1 MPLCVAHASPVIPL
15 IGWLMRQDLPTKSL
29 RSLVMQ
35 ADALLSIMR
44 FIVSDSNV
52 AHHVHGVVL
61 EIVGLLIRLTF
72 HADSCVV

>member
-1 MPLCVAHASPVIPL
+1 
-15 IGWLMRQDLPTKSL
+15 
-29 RSLVMQ
+29 MQ
-35 ADALLSIMR
+35 ADAPLSIMR